1 MENWIERALD
11 ADIAGVMVWVFIGTP
26 RQTCQ
31 SVLDAVTYCASLTK
45 KFRMWSLS
53 YALWYPS
60 WIRYH
65 TVANE
70 SVGVVLAMQT
80 TKVGQMR
87 GLVGEVWRPAF
98 EKHYDFKPTARD
110 RIFH

>member
-1 MENWIERALD
+1 MEDWTERALD
-11 ADIAGVMVWVFIGTP
+11 AGIAGVMVWFFIGMP

-31 SVLDAVTYCASLTK
+31 SVLEAGTYCASLMK

-53 YALWYPS
+53 YVLWYPS

-65 TVANE
+65 TVADE
-70 SVGVVLAMQT
+70 PVGVVLAMQT

-87 GLVGEVWRPAF
+87 GLVGEVRLPAF
-98 EKHYDFKPTARD
+98 EKH
-110 RIFH
+110 